1 METINYEI
9 GTISNNIIEAA
20 DTITDVKMWDKILE
34 KAISFGIKFACAI
47 LIFVIGTK
55 IINIIRK
62 IVRKALD
69 RRDTEVGVKQFLD
82 SFIKAALYVVLFCI
96 LAGFYGIQT
105 ASLMTILGSAGV
117 AIALALQGSL
127 SNFTGGVLI
136 LILKPFK
143 VGDYIKEDN
152 KNNEGFV
159 QEITLFYTKLR
170 TRDNKLVILPNGTL
184 ANTSMTNVSALP
196 ELRVS
201 VSVGISYES
210 DIKKA
215 KDIIRRLIK
224 EDDRVI
230 LDMGITIFVEG
241 LDESQVT
248 IVARYFVKNDD
259 YYTSANELREEIKES
274 FDREGIVIPF
284 NQLDIHMKNDV

>member
-9 GTISNNIIEAA
+9 GTISSNIIEAA

-34 KAISFGIKFACAI
+34 KAIAFGIKFACAI

>member
-82 SFIKAALYVVLFCI
+82 SFIKAALYVVLFCM

>member
-1 METINYEI
+1 METINYEL

-20 DTITDVKMWDKILE
+20 DTITDVKMWDKILD
-34 KAISFGIKFACAI
+34 KAIAFGIKFACAI

-82 SFIKAALYVVLFCI
+82 SFIKAGLYVVLFCI

-274 FDREGIVIPF
+274 FDKEGIVIPF

>member
-20 DTITDVKMWDKILE
+20 DTITDVKMWDKVIE
-34 KAISFGIKFACAI
+34 KAVAFGIKFACAI

-224 EDDRVI
+224 DDDRVI

>member
-9 GTISNNIIEAA
+9 GTISSNIIEAA
-20 DTITDVKMWDKILE
+20 DTITDVKMWDKIIE
-34 KAISFGIKFACAI
+34 KAIAFGIKFACAI

>member
-1 METINYEI
+1 METINYEL

-20 DTITDVKMWDKILE
+20 DTITDVKMWDKILD
-34 KAISFGIKFACAI
+34 KAIAFGIKFACAI

>member
-20 DTITDVKMWDKILE
+20 DTITDVKMWDKILD
-34 KAISFGIKFACAI
+34 KAIAFGIKFACAI

>member
-201 VSVGISYES
+201 VSVGISYDS

>member
-20 DTITDVKMWDKILE
+20 DTITDVKMWDKVLE
-34 KAISFGIKFACAI
+34 KAIAFGIKFACAI

>member
-1 METINYEI
+1 METINYEL

-20 DTITDVKMWDKILE
+20 DTITDVKMWDKILD
-34 KAISFGIKFACAI
+34 KAIAFGIKFACAI

-82 SFIKAALYVVLFCI
+82 SFIKAGLYVVLFCI

>member
-9 GTISNNIIEAA
+9 GTISSNIIEAA

-62 IVRKALD
+62 LVRKALD

>member
-1 METINYEI
+1 METINYEL

-20 DTITDVKMWDKILE
+20 DTITDVKMWDKILD
-34 KAISFGIKFACAI
+34 KAIAFGIKFACAI

-274 FDREGIVIPF
+274 FDKEGIVIPF

>member
-34 KAISFGIKFACAI
+34 KAIAFGIKFACAI

>member
-9 GTISNNIIEAA
+9 GSISNNIIEAA
-20 DTITDVKMWDKILE
+20 DTITDVKMWDKVIE
-34 KAISFGIKFACAI
+34 KAVAFGIKFALAI
-47 LIFVIGTK
+47 IIFVIGTK

>member
-20 DTITDVKMWDKILE
+20 DTITDVKMWDKVIE
-34 KAISFGIKFACAI
+34 KAVAFGIKFACAI

-143 VGDYIKEDN
+143 VGNYIKEDN

>member
-1 METINYEI
+1 METINYEL

-20 DTITDVKMWDKILE
+20 DTITDVKMWDKVIE
-34 KAISFGIKFACAI
+34 KAVAFGIKFACAI

-224 EDDRVI
+224 DDDRVI

>member
-20 DTITDVKMWDKILE
+20 DTITDVKMWDKVIE
-34 KAISFGIKFACAI
+34 KAVAFGIKFACAI

>member
-20 DTITDVKMWDKILE
+20 DTITDVKMWDMILE
-34 KAISFGIKFACAI
+34 KAIAFGIKFACAI

>member
-1 METINYEI
+1 METINYEL

-34 KAISFGIKFACAI
+34 KAIAFGIKFACAI

-224 EDDRVI
+224 DDDRVI

>member
-34 KAISFGIKFACAI
+34 KAIAFGIKFACAI

-62 IVRKALD
+62 LVRKALD

>member
-34 KAISFGIKFACAI
+34 KAVAFGIKFACAI

-62 IVRKALD
+62 LVRKALD

>member
-1 METINYEI
+1 METINYEL

-20 DTITDVKMWDKILE
+20 DTITDVKMWDKILD
-34 KAISFGIKFACAI
+34 KAIAFGIKFACAI

-224 EDDRVI
+224 DDDRVI